1 MNSGP
6 MGTEFIFLEEEFEVK
21 RTTISSVIAFAK
33 HCKGKLIASVL
44 FAILSVASGFLPYI
58 GAYQIILLFFNEQ
71 ASAAGIFKWVLISA
85 VGYFIKLICYGIS
98 TTLSH
103 ISAYKILETIRIA
116 LTDQLMKVPLGQ
128 VLSDTAGNLKNIIVD
143 RVETIELPLAH
154 MIPEGISNLVMPL
167 AIFIYLFHMNWMMA
181 LATLICIPLGAVV
194 YGGMMN
200 GYNEQYERYM
210 KASDYVN
217 SVIVEYIE
225 GIQVIKAFN
234 RSSGSYE
241 KYRKAVTD
249 FRDFTL
255 AWFDAARGLMNL
267 GGALLPSILV
277 GVLPVGVLLYTQGMM
292 TPAEFTLS
300 IILSMSMISPVS
312 WFTEAVNNYKF
323 IEYAINDVNQI
334 LDMPVLENKI
344 VPVRLENY
352 DIALNHVSFAYHP
365 IDDCNK
371 TSENVLED
379 INLQLPQGCFT
390 ALVGPSGS
398 GKSTVARLIARFW
411 EVYSGSI
418 TIGGKPIKEIPLSQ
432 LSQMISFVTQDN
444 FLFNCSILENIRLGK
459 VDATDE
465 EVYAAAQA
473 ANCDEF
479 INKLE
484 KGYHTTAGEAGGKLS
499 GGERQRIALARAI
512 LKNAPI
518 VILDEATAFTDPE
531 NEAQIQKSIAILTK
545 GKTLLVI
552 AHRLSTIKNADQI
565 VVLQKGQVVAKGTQQ
580 DLLVESELYRK
591 MWQAHIGAKNW
602 AAATSQE
609 EDAYVS
615 NC

>member
-1 MNSGP
+1 
-6 MGTEFIFLEEEFEVK
+6 
-21 RTTISSVIAFAK
+21 
-33 HCKGKLIASVL
+33 
-44 FAILSVASGFLPYI
+44 
-58 GAYQIILLFFNEQ
+58 
-71 ASAAGIFKWVLISA
+71 
-85 VGYFIKLICYGIS
+85 
-98 TTLSH
+98 
-103 ISAYKILETIRIA
+103 
-116 LTDQLMKVPLGQ
+116 
-128 VLSDTAGNLKNIIVD
+128 
-143 RVETIELPLAH
+143 
-154 MIPEGISNLVMPL
+154 
-167 AIFIYLFHMNWMMA
+167 
-181 LATLICIPLGAVV
+181 
-194 YGGMMN
+194 
-200 GYNEQYERYM
+200 
-210 KASDYVN
+210 
-217 SVIVEYIE
+217 
-225 GIQVIKAFN
+225 
-234 RSSGSYE
+234 
-241 KYRKAVTD
+241 
-249 FRDFTL
+249 
-255 AWFDAARGLMNL
+255 
-267 GGALLPSILV
+267 
-277 GVLPVGVLLYTQGMM
+277 
-292 TPAEFTLS
+292 
-300 IILSMSMISPVS
+300 
-312 WFTEAVNNYKF
+312 
-323 IEYAINDVNQI
+323 
-334 LDMPVLENKI
+334 MPVLENKI

-411 EVYSGSI
+411 EVSSGSI